1 MNSFGLIEINE
12 AITLMK
18 EDIKETSQKI
28 ATDTK
33 TSSEDIRYL
42 ETLLTTIQALEMIKK
57 QIEKNT

>member
-57 QIEKNT
+57 QVEKK

>member
-1 MNSFGLIEINE
+1 MNSFGLIEIDE
-12 AITLMK
+12 AISLMK